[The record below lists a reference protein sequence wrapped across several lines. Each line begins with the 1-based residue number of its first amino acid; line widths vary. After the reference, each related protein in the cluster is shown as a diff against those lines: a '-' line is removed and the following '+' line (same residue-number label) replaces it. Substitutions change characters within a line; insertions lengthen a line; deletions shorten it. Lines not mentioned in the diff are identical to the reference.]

1 MSIYRKISFF
11 ILQMVWLILF
21 ALPVSSMNV
30 DDAPVSVTIDY
41 LVKLYEAVSFDHQT
55 HSEMYNCSSCHH
67 HTAGTGTQ
75 NETCKKCHAVSGASG
90 DVSCSGCHKEK
101 TSTLDTSI
109 YHIDKHN
116 LTGALHLQCV
126 GCHRS
131 ENGPTGCQECHAFT
145 PAGKKRFA
153 LRK

>member
-1 MSIYRKISFF
+1 MSISKQISFF

-21 ALPVSSMNV
+21 VLPAAAMNT

-41 LVKLYEAVSFDHQT
+41 LVELYEAVSFDHQT
-55 HSEMYNCSSCHH
+55 HSEMYDCSSCHH

-75 NETCKKCHAVSGASG
+75 NETCKKCHAASG
-90 DVSCSGCHKEK
+90 SSVDVSCSGCHKEK
-101 TSTLDTSI
+101 TSSLDTAV
-109 YHIDKHN
+109 YHIDKPD

-131 ENGPTGCQECHAFT
+131 ENGPTGCRECHAFT
-145 PAGKKRFA
+145 PAGRKRFA
-153 LRK
+153 EKS